1 MFMNAA
7 MSAALDRISE
17 RAADVRRAFTPGA
30 LPQHDDV
37 ATPGMATDFTLDPL
51 AVSAPEGAYF
61 VTRDELGGTA
71 YTRDGSFA
79 LRGGALVDAAGR
91 AVCGVAAAGET
102 PRGLRVDPV
111 DGALGR
117 VREAHIERDGSLVYQ
132 RDTVD
137 PRSGMRESQRVV
149 VGRVVLA
156 RFPAGTRLAVNDA
169 GESTTP
175 PHVTPELGLPGD
187 ANFAPIVPRQRER
200 SRIDID
206 QSLTRLKDAYISFE
220 ALQAAEAANGHLKK
234 TAMDLVK

>member
-1 MFMNAA
+1 
-7 MSAALDRISE
+7 
-17 RAADVRRAFTPGA
+17 
-30 LPQHDDV
+30 
-37 ATPGMATDFTLDPL
+37 MATDFTLDPL

-71 YTRDGSFA
+71 YTRDGSFS
-79 LRGGALVDAAGR
+79 LRDGALVDAGGR

-102 PRGLRVDPV
+102 PRGLRADPV

-132 RDTVD
+132 RETVD

-156 RFPAGTRLAVNDA
+156 RFPAGTRLAVDDA

-187 ANFAPIVPRQRER
+187 ANFAPIVPQQRER

-220 ALQAAEAANGHLKK
+220 ALQAAEAANAHLKK